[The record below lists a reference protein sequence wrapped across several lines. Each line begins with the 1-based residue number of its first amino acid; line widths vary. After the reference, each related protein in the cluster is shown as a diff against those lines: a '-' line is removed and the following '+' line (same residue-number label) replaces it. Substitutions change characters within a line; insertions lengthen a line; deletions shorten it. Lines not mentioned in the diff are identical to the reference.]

1 MARRHEV
8 FVTDEQ
14 WARIKPFIPKR
25 KRSPKGGRPAADDR
39 ACLEGILWVLRSG
52 ARWRDLPDRYP
63 SPSTCWRRLA
73 EWEGED
79 VLRRIWH
86 SFLDTLDEQGLLD
99 WDEVFVDASFS
110 PAKKGATES
119 AKPSGQQIQR
129 HRVQSGWWWWM
140 VREFHSHAGPKVLRL
155 LRSRWSKPSSMKS
168 LSPKH
173 RLR

>member
-1 MARRHEV
+1 MLPLSIVAIAILAIAFGVGRGIYSYAR
-8 FVTDEQ
+8 Q
-14 WARIKPFIPKR
+14 
-25 KRSPKGGRPAADDR
+25 RSAD
-39 ACLEGILWVLRSG
+39 
-52 ARWRDLPDRYP
+52 
-63 SPSTCWRRLA
+63 WRRLV

-79 VLRRIWH
+79 VLVKIWH

-119 AKPSGQQIQR
+119 AKPSGE
-129 HRVQSGWWWWM
+129 RVQSGWWWRM